1 MFHSQLTL
9 LSKIFQENGYPE
21 NFIDRCFEMF
31 LNRTHILKE
40 KVLRVVP
47 KNYLKYLKSLR
58 LVLPYLDLPYYIIV
72 NYD

>member
-40 KVLRVVP
+40 KVSRVVP
-47 KNYLKYLKSLR
+47 KNYLKSLR
-58 LVLPYLDLPYYIIV
+58 LVLPYLDLSYYIIV